1 MHPPRESAVL
11 EDAVEG
17 CAAEECDCDRDTDTR
32 LVRHR
37 LVSQRNLL
45 ATESREYRR

>member
-1 MHPPRESAVL
+1 MHSPRSSAVL

-17 CAAEECDCDRDTDTR
+17 CAEEECDCDREGFTHL

-37 LVSQRNLL
+37 KALSHLP
-45 ATESREYRR
+45 ESRENRR